1 MPSTSPKL
9 VAATR
14 QSVENTLMTVYPSIS
29 AWWSGKLLGQLYDL
43 IPVRLG
49 TITLSRFLFTLPT
62 APIAVVLYAL
72 TKLMGSRYRLTNR
85 NLQEWSSLGNRMKR
99 QMDLGEIADVVVE
112 QVSGQAFFSAADLV
126 IHSTDGKTGMRLAAV
141 PRAEVFRQTIL
152 KASHA
157 RTLVQSALET
167 IQAR

>member
-1 MPSTSPKL
+1 
-9 VAATR
+9 
-14 QSVENTLMTVYPSIS
+14 
-29 AWWSGKLLGQLYDL
+29 LYDL
-43 IPVRLG
+43 IPIRLG
-49 TITLSRFLFTLPT
+49 ATTLSRLLFTLPT
-62 APIAVVLYAL
+62 VPVALVLYAV

-85 NLQEWSSLGNRMKR
+85 NVQEWSSLGNRMKR

-112 QVSGQAFFSAADLV
+112 QVAGQAFFSAADL
-126 IHSTDGKTGMRLAAV
+126 ILQSADGKTGMRLAAV

-157 RTLVQSALET
+157 RTLVQSSLET